1 MEYRKE
7 PLSLEA
13 QADRLLE
20 RGLVADRA
28 LLVRRLQVVNYYRLS
43 GYLHPFRLPESDRYR
58 EGTNLAQVW
67 DRYCFDRRLR
77 VLMLD
82 VIERIEVAVRTRL
95 VFHFTHT
102 HGPFGYLEARHL
114 PKLKIEDYLEWRTAL
129 LVETNRSKETFREH
143 FFERYGDHHQEL
155 PLWMLAE
162 LMSMGSSLTF
172 CKGVAPEFKQKVA
185 ADFGLVDEILLSWLR
200 SLNGVRNGCAHHA
213 RLWNRGLGYPPILPN
228 KSPLWTGEHKPN
240 NQRCGVILLICRH
253 LLALIDPGSRWP
265 VRVEALFD
273 EYPGIPLAD
282 MGLPENWRQHPVWNQ
297 SRPA

>member
-1 MEYRKE
+1 MEYCKE

-13 QADRLLE
+13 QADRLLG

-28 LLVRRLQVVNYYRLS
+28 LLIQRLRAVNYYRLS
-43 GYLHPFRLPESDRYR
+43 GYLHPFRLPESDHYR
-58 EGTNLAQVW
+58 DGTTLTDVW
-67 DRYCFDRRLR
+67 NRYCFDRRLR

-95 VFHFTHT
+95 VFHFAHS
-102 HGPFGYLEARHL
+102 HGPFGYLDARHL

-143 FFERYGDHHQEL
+143 FFKRYGDHHQEL

-162 LMSMGSSLTF
+162 LMSMGSLLTF

-185 ADFGLVDEILLSWLR
+185 TDFGLVDEILLSWLR

-213 RLWNRGLGYPPILPN
+213 RLWNRVLGYTPILPN
-228 KSPLWTGEHKPN
+228 KSPLWTGENKPH

-265 VRVEALFD
+265 ARVEALFD

-282 MGLPENWRQHPVWNQ
+282 MGLPNNWRQHPVWHQ
-297 SRPA
+297 PRTA

>member
-13 QADRLLE
+13 QADRLIE

-28 LLVRRLQVVNYYRLS
+28 LLIRRLQVVNYYRLS
-43 GYLHPFRLPESDRYR
+43 GYLHPFRLLDSDRYR
-58 EGTNLAQVW
+58 EGTNLAQIW

-114 PKLKIEDYLEWRTAL
+114 PKLKIEEYLAWRTSL
-129 LVETNRSKETFREH
+129 LEETSRSKETFREH
-143 FFERYGDHHQEL
+143 FFKRYGDHHQEL

-162 LMSMGSSLTF
+162 LMSMGSLLTF
-172 CKGVAPEFKQKVA
+172 LKGVAPEFKQKVA
-185 ADFGLVDEILLSWLR
+185 TDFGLVDETLFSWLR

-213 RLWNRGLGYPPILPN
+213 RLWNRVFGYSPILPN
-228 KSPLWTGEHKPN
+228 KSPLWTGENKPN

-265 VRVEALFD
+265 ARVEALFD
-273 EYPGIPLAD
+273 EYPSIPLAD
-282 MGLPENWRQHPVWNQ
+282 MGLPENWRQHPIWNQ